1 VLSKARPAAGS
12 ELLWFDLNTKFIG
25 ILGAFAGHYAIFAV
39 AFAEHLISTAR
50 YSLLIFKPKIDTMKK
65 WTLRFALFCGMTL
78 AFSPS
83 FAQQNFSVT
92 VQSNTFTPQDLTI
105 TAGDTVTWTNI
116 QGSHNVN
123 GSQTAFPSNPE
134 SFGNGPAAG
143 APWTY
148 AFVFNTP
155 GLYNYRCDPHAAL
168 GMTGTVTVEAA
179 AEPYPEYAIG
189 QVNTV
194 DAEGVADSLDVA
206 CTLRGI
212 VYGINLRTN
221 GLQFTIIDEMGDGIV
236 VFNNAMDFG
245 YTVQEGDEVR
255 VQGVIDQF
263 NGLQQIIAEDV
274 ELLST
279 GNPLLDPEVVTQLG
293 EETESR
299 LVKIENV
306 SLVDP
311 AQWTS
316 TGTGFN
322 VDVTDG
328 LNTYVVRISNRTDI
342 YNLAPPTGVF
352 DITGLGG
359 QFDNSLP
366 YTSGYQLLPRY
377 VADIDPYDPGTPAFP
392 EYAIGQVNTVDAD
405 GVGDSLGVACAL
417 RGIVYGINFRANGLQ
432 FVIID
437 ELGDGIGVFNNNMN
451 FGYTVQEGDEVRVQ
465 GVIDQFNGLLQIVVE
480 RVELLSTG
488 NPLLDPVVVTQLGEE
503 TESNL
508 IKIENVSLVDP
519 AQWLPAGGGF
529 NVEVSDGANTY
540 TVRISNRT
548 DIFSLPPP
556 TGVFDITGLGGQFDN
571 SLPYTSGYQLFPR
584 YAADI
589 DPYNVPEP
597 SFPLYSIGEVRGVDA
612 QGVADSLNVSC
623 ELRGIVYGVNLRPQG
638 LQFTIID
645 GQGDGIG
652 VFNSNRNFGYTVQEG
667 DEIAVQGTIGQFNGL
682 TQIGA
687 DTVWQL
693 STGNTLL
700 PATVVTA
707 LGEETES
714 RLVRI
719 ENLTLVNPSQWNP
732 SGTGFNVEVTNGST
746 IFQMRVSSATDL
758 FNEPAPSGTFNL
770 TGIGSQ
776 FDNSQPFTAGY
787 QILPR
792 YKEDIEPASSVL
804 SPALGERIAFF
815 PNPAREALYIRSQEQ
830 LDLVRIS
837 ALSGQKA
844 AEWRRPDQEATLDV
858 SALPSGV
865 YLISFVK
872 GHEIWAAELIK
883 Q

>member
-1 VLSKARPAAGS
+1 MRLLLLAA
-12 ELLWFDLNTKFIG
+12 LLACAA
-25 ILGAFAGHYAIFAV
+25 LG
-39 AFAEHLISTAR
+39 
-50 YSLLIFKPKIDTMKK
+50 
-65 WTLRFALFCGMTL
+65 
-78 AFSPS
+78 
-83 FAQQNFSVT
+83 FAQQNIAVT
-92 VQSNTFTPQDLTI
+92 VQSNTFTPQNITI

-123 GSQTAFPSNPE
+123 GSQAAFPSNPE

-148 AFVFNTP
+148 TFVFNTP

-179 AEPYPEYAIG
+179 DEPYPEYAIG

-194 DAEGVADSLDVA
+194 DAEGVADSLGVA

-212 VYGINLRTN
+212 VYGINLRAN

-236 VFNNAMDFG
+236 VFNSAMDFG

-263 NGLQQIIAEDV
+263 NGLQQIAADEV

-279 GNPLLDPEVVTQLG
+279 GNPLLDPVVVTQLN
-293 EETESR
+293 EDTESR

-316 TGTGFN
+316 AGAGFN

-328 LNTYVVRISNRTDI
+328 VNTYVVRISNRTDI

-377 VADIDPYDPGTPAFP
+377 VADIDPYNPGTPDFP

-465 GVIDQFNGLLQIVVE
+465 GVIDQFNGLLQIIAE
-480 RVELLSTG
+480 RVELLSVG
-488 NPLLDPVVVTQLGEE
+488 NPLLDPIVVTQLGED
-503 TESNL
+503 TESRL
-508 IKIENVSLVDP
+508 VKIENVSLVDP
-519 AQWLPAGGGF
+519 GQWLPAGAGF

-548 DIFSLPPP
+548 DIFTLPPP

-571 SLPYTSGYQLFPR
+571 SFPYTSGYQLFPR

-589 DPYNVPEP
+589 DPYNVPVP
-597 SFPLYSIGEVRGVDA
+597 AYPLYSIGQVRGVDA
-612 QGVADSLNVSC
+612 QGVADSLNVTC

-645 GQGDGIG
+645 AAGDGIG

-693 STGNTLL
+693 SAGNPLL
-700 PATVVTA
+700 PPTVVTA

-714 RLVRI
+714 RLVKI

-732 SGTGFNVEVTNGST
+732 SGAGFNVDVTNGST
-746 IFQMRVSSATDL
+746 VFQMRVSSATDL
-758 FNEPAPSGTFNL
+758 FNEPAPNGSFNL

-776 FDNSQPFTAGY
+776 FDNSLPYTSSY
-787 QILPR
+787 QVFPR
-792 YKEDIEPASSVL
+792 YKEDIELLSSVI
-804 SPALGERIAFF
+804 SRALGERIAFF
-815 PNPAREALYIRSQEQ
+815 PNPVRDALFIRSQEQ
-830 LDLVRIS
+830 LDLIRIS
-837 ALSGQKA
+837 ALSGQRV
-844 AEWRRPDQEATLDV
+844 AEWRRPDQERALDL